1 MDTYKE
7 MREILKKNGVNSNEL
22 NFGYK
27 FFNDNVFD
35 FFYDNNL
42 LNKKG
47 DNFIDRFRDI
57 VSDPNNLFIE
67 RCKNSGK
74 LENGLITLHNGVKI
88 FQSCYYDDFSN
99 IFLLNDGVHEPSE
112 ERAFCEVL
120 KHMKNGSIMIELG
133 SYWAFYSM
141 WFLKEIKNSTVHCIE
156 GDLNCMQAGINNF
169 KLNELQ
175 GVFKQGF
182 VSKDG
187 LNINDYCKNNNIID
201 LDILHADIQGFELEM
216 LHQISPMLD
225 NNKIKYL
232 FISTHSDFLHYS
244 CINFLKSKNY
254 RIVCSCE
261 YERETFQYD
270 GFILACPIFIEEIKS
285 FKIGNREKTKLIS
298 LEYFNEL
305 YNNKIKI

>member
-7 MREILKKNGVNSNEL
+7 MKFYLKQNGLNIDEKYFIDKLFNEEIFKILSNEETI
-22 NFGYK
+22 
-27 FFNDNVFD
+27 
-35 FFYDNNL
+35 
-42 LNKKG
+42 NKKG
-47 DNFIDRFRDI
+47 IDYKSRFRDI
-57 VSDPNNLFIE
+57 MSDPNNLFIE

-74 LENGLITLHNGVKI
+74 LENGLITLHNEIKI
-88 FQSCYYDDFSN
+88 YQSCYYDDFSN

-120 KHMKNGSIMIELG
+120 KHIDNGSTMIELG

-156 GDLNCMQAGINNF
+156 GDLNYMQSGINNF
-169 KLNELQ
+169 KLNKLQ
-175 GVFKQGF
+175 GIFKQGF
-182 VSKDG
+182 ISKNG
-187 LNINDYCKNNNIID
+187 LNLNEYCKNNNIIN
-201 LDILHADIQGFELEM
+201 LDILHSDIQGFELEM

-254 RIVCSCE
+254 RIVCSCD
-261 YERETFQYD
+261 YERETFQFD